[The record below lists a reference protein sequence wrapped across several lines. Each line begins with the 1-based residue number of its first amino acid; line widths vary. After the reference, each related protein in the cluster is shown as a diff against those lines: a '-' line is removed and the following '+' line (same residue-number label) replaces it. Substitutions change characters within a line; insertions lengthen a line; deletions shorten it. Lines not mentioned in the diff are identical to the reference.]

1 MIVLSV
7 VMAGSSIKIT
17 LEVGVSVG
25 ELVSSALPSVVVKSV
40 LVVDT
45 NNGLVVDKFLGLAI
59 PNIDVVVTESTVVDM
74 IFVDESRSGSLVIKT
89 SFTVA

>member
-40 LVVDT
+40 LVVAT
-45 NNGLVVDKFLGLAI
+45 NNGLVVDKFSGSVI
-59 PNIDVVVTESTVVDM
+59 PNIDVVVTESTVVD
-74 IFVDESRSGSLVIKT
+74 IISVDESRSGSLVIEI
-89 SFTVA
+89 SFPVV

>member
-40 LVVDT
+40 LVVAT
-45 NNGLVVDKFLGLAI
+45 NN
-59 PNIDVVVTESTVVDM
+59 
-74 IFVDESRSGSLVIKT
+74 
-89 SFTVA
+89 

>member
-40 LVVDT
+40 LVVAT
-45 NNGLVVDKFLGLAI
+45 NNGLVVDKFSGSDI
-59 PNIDVVVTESTVVDM
+59 PNIDVVVTESTEGKD
-74 IFVDESRSGSLVIKT
+74 
-89 SFTVA
+89 

>member
-45 NNGLVVDKFLGLAI
+45 NNGLVVDKFSGSAI
-59 PNIDVVVTESTVVDM
+59 PNIDVVVTESTEGKD
-74 IFVDESRSGSLVIKT
+74 
-89 SFTVA
+89 